1 MNNATLRFIT
11 LAGDMA
17 LLAAFP
23 FMGAMNH
30 EAAVSYESFTRT
42 VMPFMFAWLVFGV
55 ASTSFTATTIRSP
68 KMTLLRVLI
77 ALVGS
82 CVVAIAIRVTLFD
95 RAFSMPF
102 AIVAVSATTL
112 LVMVW
117 RLALATA
124 LSRR

>member
-1 MNNATLRFIT
+1 
-11 LAGDMA
+11 MA

-68 KMTLLRVLI
+68 KVTLLRVLI

-82 CVVAIAIRVTLFD
+82 GVAAIAIRVTLFD

>member
-30 EAAVSYESFTRT
+30 EAAVSFESFTRT
-42 VMPFMFAWLVFGV
+42 VMPFIFAWLVFGV

-82 CVVAIAIRVTLFD
+82 GVAAIAIRVTLFD